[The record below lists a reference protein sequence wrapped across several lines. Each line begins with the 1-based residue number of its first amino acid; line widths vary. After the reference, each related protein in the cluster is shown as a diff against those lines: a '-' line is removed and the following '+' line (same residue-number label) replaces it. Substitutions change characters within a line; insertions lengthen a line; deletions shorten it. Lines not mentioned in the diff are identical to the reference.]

1 MSILKWQS
9 NSSSNFESFFIV
21 MTYNSSINLK
31 LAHFLLWTKESH
43 QGPNFDTFKWS
54 GKNLPNFSYQ
64 FSNYKSLFLRILH
77 HSSVPWKITPL
88 YFFSSN
94 NIYFAQK
101 EPIKVKIFETECS
114 GQNLS
119 NSSCQ
124 FWNDKLIPYQILNHS
139 SMSWKMTPLHFFSL
153 NNIYFAQK
161 KRIKVSE
168 CS

>member
-54 GKNLPNFSYQ
+54 GKNLPNFSCQ

-94 NIYFAQK
+94 NIYLTQK
-101 EPIKVKIFETECS
+101 EPIIVNIFETFECS

-119 NSSCQ
+119 NFSCQ
-124 FWNDKLIPYQILNHS
+124 FWNDKLIPYQILYHS
-139 SMSWKMTPLHFFSL
+139 SVSWKIIPPYFFSSK
-153 NNIYFAQK
+153 NI
-161 KRIKVSE
+161 
-168 CS
+168 